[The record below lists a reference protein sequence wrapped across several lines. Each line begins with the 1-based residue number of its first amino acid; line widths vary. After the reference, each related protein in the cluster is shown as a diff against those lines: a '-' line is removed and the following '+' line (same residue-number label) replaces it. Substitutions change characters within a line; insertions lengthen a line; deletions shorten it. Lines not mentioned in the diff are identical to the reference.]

1 MIRYNLNNTND
12 HDLHGS
18 DSNQEN
24 IEIEKQQSADTIQNS
39 YLATTQ
45 LDQLPQLVMTSHHDD
60 ISDYESDMTPDIA
73 DGTRSR
79 SLTNPDT
86 IQESDDQSLNIADEP
101 LSRSN
106 SFSISTLKNQ
116 LEQHRSRIAALRR
129 SSSPSHSWYRN

>member
-1 MIRYNLNNTND
+1 MHD
-12 HDLHGS
+12 HDYQDS
-18 DSNQEN
+18 DNNNHEMESEN
-24 IEIEKQQSADTIQNS
+24 QQSADTIRDS
-39 YLATTQ
+39 HLASTQ
-45 LDQLPQLVMTSHHDD
+45 SHQLPQLVMTSRHDD
-60 ISDYESDMTPDIA
+60 ISDYDSDMTPDMA

-86 IQESDDQSLNIADEP
+86 IPESDDQTLNIADEP

-106 SFSISTLKNQ
+106 SFSISTLRNQ